1 MNDNYL
7 EHYGIPRRSGRYPW
21 GSGSRPFQG
30 DSPAAKSSGKTKTSG
45 KSGKTG
51 LFKKGKTKT
60 ESSEE
65 DLSKISSEELQKRI
79 SRIQLEEQYRN
90 LTTKPK
96 TISKGRQVL
105 YDILETSAKKVG
117 TQLVTYAMG
126 SAVNAAFDTVIS
138 KEGAL
143 PKSEKARIAREAAEK
158 AAKAAK
164 EAKKDEKKDD
174 K

>member
-30 DSPAAKSSGKTKTSG
+30 DSSAGKSSGKTKTSG

-60 ESSEE
+60 KSSEE
-65 DLSKISSEELQKRI
+65 DLSKISSEDLQKRI
-79 SRIQLEEQYRN
+79 DRIQLEQKYRE
-90 LTTKPK
+90 LTSKPK

-105 YDILETSAKKVG
+105 TSILETSSKNVG
-117 TQLVTYAMG
+117 TQLATYLMG
-126 SAVNAAFDTVIS
+126 NMVNSV
-138 KEGAL
+138 
-143 PKSEKARIAREAAEK
+143 
-158 AAKAAK
+158 AKALGS
-164 EAKKDEKKDD
+164 EADIVNPKKGQKD

>member
-30 DSPAAKSSGKTKTSG
+30 DSSAGKSSGGTKSSG

-60 ESSEE
+60 KSSEE
-65 DLSKISSEELQKRI
+65 DLSEISSEELQKKI
-79 SRIQLEEQYRN
+79 NRIQLEKQYRD

-96 TISKGRQVL
+96 TVSKGRQIL
-105 YDILETSAKKVG
+105 NSILESSSKNIG
-117 TQLVTYAMG
+117 TQLATYLMG
-126 SAVNAAFDTVIS
+126 NMVNSV
-138 KEGAL
+138 
-143 PKSEKARIAREAAEK
+143 
-158 AAKAAK
+158 AKALGS
-164 EAKKDEKKDD
+164 EADIVNPKKGQKD

>member
-30 DSPAAKSSGKTKTSG
+30 DSAAAKSSGSTKSSG

-60 ESSEE
+60 KSSEE
-65 DLSKISSEELQKRI
+65 DLSEFSSEELQKKI
-79 SRIQLEEQYRN
+79 NRIQLEKQYRD

-96 TISKGRQVL
+96 TVSKGRQIL
-105 YDILETSAKKVG
+105 NSILESSSKNIG
-117 TQLVTYAMG
+117 TQLATYLMG
-126 SAVNAAFDTVIS
+126 NMVNSV
-138 KEGAL
+138 
-143 PKSEKARIAREAAEK
+143 
-158 AAKAAK
+158 AKALGS
-164 EAKKDEKKDD
+164 EADIVNPKKGQKD

>member
-30 DSPAAKSSGKTKTSG
+30 DSAAAKSSGSTKSSG

-65 DLSKISSEELQKRI
+65 DLSEISSEELQKKI
-79 SRIQLEEQYRN
+79 NRIQLEKQYRD

-96 TISKGRQVL
+96 TVSKGRQIL
-105 YDILETSAKKVG
+105 NSILESSSKNIG
-117 TQLVTYAMG
+117 TQLATYLMG
-126 SAVNAAFDTVIS
+126 NMVNSV
-138 KEGAL
+138 
-143 PKSEKARIAREAAEK
+143 
-158 AAKAAK
+158 AKALGS
-164 EAKKDEKKDD
+164 EADIVNPKKGQKD

>member
-30 DSPAAKSSGKTKTSG
+30 DSAATKSSGSTKSSG

-60 ESSEE
+60 KSSEE
-65 DLSKISSEELQKRI
+65 DLSEISSEELQKKI
-79 SRIQLEEQYRN
+79 NRIQLEKQYRD

-96 TISKGRQVL
+96 TVSKGRQIL
-105 YDILETSAKKVG
+105 NSILESSSKNIG
-117 TQLVTYAMG
+117 TQLATYLMG
-126 SAVNAAFDTVIS
+126 NMVNSV
-138 KEGAL
+138 
-143 PKSEKARIAREAAEK
+143 
-158 AAKAAK
+158 AKALGS
-164 EAKKDEKKDD
+164 EADIVNPKKGQKD

>member
-51 LFKKGKTKT
+51 LFKKGKTRT
-60 ESSEE
+60 ESSSE
-65 DLSKISSEELQKRI
+65 DISKISSEDLQKKI
-79 SRIQLEEQYRN
+79 NRIQLEKQYRD

-96 TISKGRQVL
+96 TVSKGRQIL
-105 YDILETSAKKVG
+105 DSILESSSKNIG
-117 TQLVTYAMG
+117 TQLATYLMG
-126 SAVNAAFDTVIS
+126 NMVNSV
-138 KEGAL
+138 
-143 PKSEKARIAREAAEK
+143 
-158 AAKAAK
+158 AKALGS
-164 EAKKDEKKDD
+164 EADIVNPKKGQKD

>member
-51 LFKKGKTKT
+51 LFKKAKTKT
-60 ESSEE
+60 RSSAA
-65 DLSKISSEELQKRI
+65 DLPQLPSEELQKKI
-79 SRIQLEEQYRN
+79 NRIQLEKQYRD

-96 TISKGRQVL
+96 TVSKGRQIL
-105 YDILETSAKKVG
+105 NSILESSSKNIG
-117 TQLVTYAMG
+117 TQLATYLMG
-126 SAVNAAFDTVIS
+126 NMVNSV
-138 KEGAL
+138 
-143 PKSEKARIAREAAEK
+143 
-158 AAKAAK
+158 AKAFGS
-164 EAKKDEKKDD
+164 EADIVNPKKGQKD

>member
-7 EHYGIPRRSGRYPW
+7 EHYGVPRRSGRYPW

-30 DSPAAKSSGKTKTSG
+30 DSSAGKSSGKTKTSG

-60 ESSEE
+60 GSSEE
-65 DLSKISSEELQKRI
+65 DLSKISSEDLQKRI
-79 SRIQLEEQYRN
+79 SRIQLETQYRE
-90 LTTKPK
+90 LTSKPK

-105 YDILETSAKKVG
+105 YSILETSSKNIG
-117 TQLVTYAMG
+117 TQLATYMMG
-126 SAVNAAFDTVIS
+126 NMVNSV
-138 KEGAL
+138 
-143 PKSEKARIAREAAEK
+143 
-158 AAKAAK
+158 AKALGS
-164 EAKKDEKKDD
+164 EADIVNPKKGQKD

>member
-30 DSPAAKSSGKTKTSG
+30 DSPANKSSGKTKTSG

-60 ESSEE
+60 ESSKE
-65 DLSKISSEELQKRI
+65 DLSKISSEDLQKRI
-79 SRIQLEEQYRN
+79 DRIQLEQKYRE
-90 LTTKPK
+90 LTSKPK

-105 YDILETSAKKVG
+105 YNILETSSKNVG
-117 TQLVTYAMG
+117 TQLATYLMG
-126 SAVNAAFDTVIS
+126 NMVNSV
-138 KEGAL
+138 
-143 PKSEKARIAREAAEK
+143 
-158 AAKAAK
+158 AKALGS
-164 EAKKDEKKDD
+164 EADIVNPKKGQKD

>member
-65 DLSKISSEELQKRI
+65 DISKISSEDLQKKI
-79 SRIQLEEQYRN
+79 NRIQLEKQYRD

-96 TISKGRQVL
+96 TVSKGRQIL
-105 YDILETSAKKVG
+105 NSILESSSKNIG
-117 TQLVTYAMG
+117 TQLATYLMG
-126 SAVNAAFDTVIS
+126 NMVNS
-138 KEGAL
+138 G
-143 PKSEKARIAREAAEK
+143 
-158 AAKAAK
+158 AKALGS
-164 EAKKDEKKDD
+164 EADIVNPKKGQKD

>member
-30 DSPAAKSSGKTKTSG
+30 ASAVAKSSGKSKSSE

-60 ESSEE
+60 KSSEE
-65 DLSKISSEELQKRI
+65 DLSEISSEELQKKI
-79 SRIQLEEQYRN
+79 NRIQLEKQYRD

-96 TISKGRQVL
+96 TVSKGRQIL
-105 YDILETSAKKVG
+105 NSILESSSKNIG
-117 TQLVTYAMG
+117 TQLATYLMG
-126 SAVNAAFDTVIS
+126 NMVNSV
-138 KEGAL
+138 
-143 PKSEKARIAREAAEK
+143 
-158 AAKAAK
+158 AKALGS
-164 EAKKDEKKDD
+164 EADIVNPKKGQKD

>member
-30 DSPAAKSSGKTKTSG
+30 DSSAGKSSGKPKTSG

-65 DLSKISSEELQKRI
+65 DLSKISSEELQKKI
-79 SRIQLEEQYRN
+79 NRIQLEKQYRD

-96 TISKGRQVL
+96 TVSKGRQIL
-105 YDILETSAKKVG
+105 NSILESSSKNIG
-117 TQLVTYAMG
+117 TQLATYLMG
-126 SAVNAAFDTVIS
+126 NMVNSV
-138 KEGAL
+138 
-143 PKSEKARIAREAAEK
+143 
-158 AAKAAK
+158 AKALGS
-164 EAKKDEKKDD
+164 EADIVNPKKGQKD

>member
-51 LFKKGKTKT
+51 LFKRDKSKAK
-60 ESSEE
+60 SPEE
-65 DLSKISSEELQKRI
+65 DISKISSEELQKKI
-79 SRIQLEEQYRN
+79 NRIQLEKQYRD

-96 TISKGRQVL
+96 TVSKGRQIL
-105 YDILETSAKKVG
+105 NSILESSSKNIG
-117 TQLVTYAMG
+117 TQLATYLMG
-126 SAVNAAFDTVIS
+126 NMVNSV
-138 KEGAL
+138 
-143 PKSEKARIAREAAEK
+143 
-158 AAKAAK
+158 AKAFGS
-164 EAKKDEKKDD
+164 EADIVNPKKGQKD

>member
-51 LFKKGKTKT
+51 LFKKEKTKT
-60 ESSEE
+60 RSSEE
-65 DLSKISSEELQKRI
+65 DLSEISSEELQKKI
-79 SRIQLEEQYRN
+79 NRIQLEKQYRD

-96 TISKGRQVL
+96 TVSKGRQIL
-105 YDILETSAKKVG
+105 DSILESSSKNIG
-117 TQLVTYAMG
+117 TQLATYLMG
-126 SAVNAAFDTVIS
+126 NMVNSV
-138 KEGAL
+138 
-143 PKSEKARIAREAAEK
+143 
-158 AAKAAK
+158 AKALGS
-164 EAKKDEKKDD
+164 EADIVNPKKGQKD

>member
-30 DSPAAKSSGKTKTSG
+30 DSAASKSGEKAGSSG

-60 ESSEE
+60 RSSEE
-65 DLSKISSEELQKRI
+65 DLSEISSEELQKKI
-79 SRIQLEEQYRN
+79 NRIQLEKQYRD

-96 TISKGRQVL
+96 TVSKGSQIL
-105 YDILETSAKKVG
+105 NSILESSSKNIG
-117 TQLVTYAMG
+117 TQLATYLMG
-126 SAVNAAFDTVIS
+126 NMVNSV
-138 KEGAL
+138 
-143 PKSEKARIAREAAEK
+143 
-158 AAKAAK
+158 AKALGS
-164 EAKKDEKKDD
+164 EADVVNPKKGQKD

>member
-30 DSPAAKSSGKTKTSG
+30 DSAAAKSSGKSKSSG
-45 KSGKTG
+45 ESRKTG

-65 DLSKISSEELQKRI
+65 DLSEISSEELQKKI
-79 SRIQLEEQYRN
+79 SRIQLENQYRE
-90 LTTKPK
+90 LIAKPK
-96 TISKGRQVL
+96 TVSKGRQIL
-105 YDILETSAKKVG
+105 YDILESSTKKVG
-117 TQLVTYAMG
+117 NQLVTYAMG
-126 SAVNAAFDTVIS
+126 SVVNAAFDAVIS

-143 PKSEKARIAREAAEK
+143 PKSEKARIAREVAE
-158 AAKAAK
+158 KAAK
-164 EAKKDEKKDD
+164 EAKKDKKKDD

>member
-65 DLSKISSEELQKRI
+65 DISKISSEELQKKI
-79 SRIQLEEQYRN
+79 NRIQLEKQYRD

-96 TISKGRQVL
+96 TVSKGRQIL
-105 YDILETSAKKVG
+105 NNILESSSKNIG
-117 TQLVTYAMG
+117 TQLATY
-126 SAVNAAFDTVIS
+126 
-138 KEGAL
+138 
-143 PKSEKARIAREAAEK
+143 
-158 AAKAAK
+158 
-164 EAKKDEKKDD
+164 
-174 K
+174 

>member
-30 DSPAAKSSGKTKTSG
+30 DSSAGKSSGKTKTSG

-51 LFKKGKTKT
+51 LFKRDKSKAKFP
-60 ESSEE
+60 EE

-79 SRIQLEEQYRN
+79 SRIQLEQQYQS
-90 LTTKPK
+90 LMEKPK
-96 TISKGRQVL
+96 TVSKGRQVL
-105 YDILETSAKKVG
+105 YDILETSTKKVG
-117 TQLVTYAMG
+117 NQLVTYVMG
-126 SAVNAAFDTVIS
+126 SVVNAAFDTVIS

-143 PKSEKARIAREAAEK
+143 PKSEKA
-158 AAKAAK
+158 AK
-164 EAKKDEKKDD
+164 EAKKDKKKDD

>member
-1 MNDNYL
+1 MDDNNYL

-30 DSPAAKSSGKTKTSG
+30 DSAAAKSSGSTKSSG

-60 ESSEE
+60 KSSEE
-65 DLSKISSEELQKRI
+65 DLSEISSEELQKKI
-79 SRIQLEEQYRN
+79 NRIQLEKQYRD

-96 TISKGRQVL
+96 TVSKGRQIL
-105 YDILETSAKKVG
+105 NSILESSSKNIG
-117 TQLVTYAMG
+117 TQLATYLMG
-126 SAVNAAFDTVIS
+126 NMVNSV
-138 KEGAL
+138 
-143 PKSEKARIAREAAEK
+143 
-158 AAKAAK
+158 AKALGS
-164 EAKKDEKKDD
+164 EADIVNPKKGQKD

>member
-30 DSPAAKSSGKTKTSG
+30 DSPAAKSSGKIKTSG

-65 DLSKISSEELQKRI
+65 DLSEISSEELQKKI
-79 SRIQLEEQYRN
+79 NRIQLEKQYRD

-96 TISKGRQVL
+96 TVSKGRQIL
-105 YDILETSAKKVG
+105 NSILESSSKNIG
-117 TQLVTYAMG
+117 TQLATYLMG
-126 SAVNAAFDTVIS
+126 NMVNSV
-138 KEGAL
+138 
-143 PKSEKARIAREAAEK
+143 
-158 AAKAAK
+158 AKALGS
-164 EAKKDEKKDD
+164 EADIVNPKKGQKD

>member
-30 DSPAAKSSGKTKTSG
+30 DSAAAKSSGSTKSSG

-51 LFKKGKTKT
+51 LFKKGKTKAK
-60 ESSEE
+60 SSEE
-65 DLSKISSEELQKRI
+65 DLSEISSEELQKKI
-79 SRIQLEEQYRN
+79 NRIQLEKQYRD

-96 TISKGRQVL
+96 TVSKGRQIL
-105 YDILETSAKKVG
+105 NSILESSSKNIG
-117 TQLVTYAMG
+117 TQLATYLMG
-126 SAVNAAFDTVIS
+126 NMVNSV
-138 KEGAL
+138 
-143 PKSEKARIAREAAEK
+143 
-158 AAKAAK
+158 AKALGS
-164 EAKKDEKKDD
+164 EADIVNPKKGQKD

>member
-30 DSPAAKSSGKTKTSG
+30 DSVAAKSSGKTKTSG

-79 SRIQLEEQYRN
+79 SRIQLEQQYQS
-90 LTTKPK
+90 LMEKPK
-96 TISKGRQVL
+96 TVSKGRQVL
-105 YDILETSAKKVG
+105 YDILESSSKNIG
-117 TQLVTYAMG
+117 TQLATYLMG
-126 SAVNAAFDTVIS
+126 NMVNSV
-138 KEGAL
+138 
-143 PKSEKARIAREAAEK
+143 
-158 AAKAAK
+158 AKAFGS
-164 EAKKDEKKDD
+164 EVDIVNPKKGQKD

>member
-30 DSPAAKSSGKTKTSG
+30 YSPVAKSSGKTKTSG

-51 LFKKGKTKT
+51 LFKKEKTKT
-60 ESSEE
+60 RSSEE
-65 DLSKISSEELQKRI
+65 DLSEISSEELQKKI
-79 SRIQLEEQYRN
+79 NRIQLEKQYRD

-96 TISKGRQVL
+96 TVSKGRQIL
-105 YDILETSAKKVG
+105 NSILESSSKNIG
-117 TQLVTYAMG
+117 TQLATYLMG
-126 SAVNAAFDTVIS
+126 NMVNSV
-138 KEGAL
+138 
-143 PKSEKARIAREAAEK
+143 
-158 AAKAAK
+158 AKAFGS
-164 EAKKDEKKDD
+164 EADIVNPKKGQKD

>member
-1 MNDNYL
+1 MSNNYL

-30 DSPAAKSSGKTKTSG
+30 DSAAAKSRGSTKSSG

-60 ESSEE
+60 KSSEE
-65 DLSKISSEELQKRI
+65 DLSEISSEELQKKI
-79 SRIQLEEQYRN
+79 NRIQLEKQYRD

-96 TISKGRQVL
+96 TVSKGRQVL
-105 YDILETSAKKVG
+105 TSILESSSKNIG
-117 TQLVTYAMG
+117 TQLATYLMG
-126 SAVNAAFDTVIS
+126 NMVNSV
-138 KEGAL
+138 
-143 PKSEKARIAREAAEK
+143 
-158 AAKAAK
+158 AKALGS
-164 EAKKDEKKDD
+164 EADIVNPKKGQKD

>member
-51 LFKKGKTKT
+51 LFKKEKTKT
-60 ESSEE
+60 RSSEE
-65 DLSKISSEELQKRI
+65 DLSEISSEELQKKI
-79 SRIQLEEQYRN
+79 NRIQLEKQYRD

-96 TISKGRQVL
+96 TVSKGRQIL
-105 YDILETSAKKVG
+105 NNILESSSKNIG
-117 TQLVTYAMG
+117 TQLATYLMG
-126 SAVNAAFDTVIS
+126 NMVNSV
-138 KEGAL
+138 
-143 PKSEKARIAREAAEK
+143 
-158 AAKAAK
+158 AKALGS
-164 EAKKDEKKDD
+164 EADIVNPKKGQKD

>member
-30 DSPAAKSSGKTKTSG
+30 DSAAAKSSGSTKSSG

-60 ESSEE
+60 ESSKE
-65 DLSKISSEELQKRI
+65 DLSKISSEDLQKRI
-79 SRIQLEEQYRN
+79 DRIQLEQKYRE
-90 LTTKPK
+90 LTSKPK
-96 TISKGRQVL
+96 TISRGRQVL
-105 YDILETSAKKVG
+105 YSILETSSKNVG
-117 TQLVTYAMG
+117 TQLATYMMG
-126 SAVNAAFDTVIS
+126 NMVNSV
-138 KEGAL
+138 
-143 PKSEKARIAREAAEK
+143 
-158 AAKAAK
+158 AKALGS
-164 EAKKDEKKDD
+164 EADIVNPKKGQKD

>member
-30 DSPAAKSSGKTKTSG
+30 DSPVAKSSGKTKTSG

-65 DLSKISSEELQKRI
+65 DISKISSEDLQKKI
-79 SRIQLEEQYRN
+79 NRIQLEKQYRD

-96 TISKGRQVL
+96 TVSKGRQIL
-105 YDILETSAKKVG
+105 DSILESSSKNIG
-117 TQLVTYAMG
+117 TQLATYLMG
-126 SAVNAAFDTVIS
+126 NMVNSV
-138 KEGAL
+138 
-143 PKSEKARIAREAAEK
+143 
-158 AAKAAK
+158 AKAFGS
-164 EAKKDEKKDD
+164 EADIVNPKKGQKD

>member
-51 LFKKGKTKT
+51 LFKKEKTKT
-60 ESSEE
+60 RSSEE
-65 DLSKISSEELQKRI
+65 DLSEISSEELQKKI
-79 SRIQLEEQYRN
+79 NRIQLEKQYRD

-96 TISKGRQVL
+96 TVSKGRQIL
-105 YDILETSAKKVG
+105 NSILESSSKNIG
-117 TQLVTYAMG
+117 TQLATYLMG
-126 SAVNAAFDTVIS
+126 NMVNSV
-138 KEGAL
+138 
-143 PKSEKARIAREAAEK
+143 
-158 AAKAAK
+158 AKAFGS
-164 EAKKDEKKDD
+164 EADIVNPKKGQKD

>member
-60 ESSEE
+60 KSSEE
-65 DLSKISSEELQKRI
+65 DLSEISSEELQKRI
-79 SRIQLEEQYRN
+79 NRIQLEKQYRD

-96 TISKGRQVL
+96 TISKGRQIL
-105 YDILETSAKKVG
+105 TSILETSSKNIG
-117 TQLVTYAMG
+117 TQLATYLMG
-126 SAVNAAFDTVIS
+126 NMVNSV
-138 KEGAL
+138 
-143 PKSEKARIAREAAEK
+143 
-158 AAKAAK
+158 AKAFGS
-164 EAKKDEKKDD
+164 EADIVDPTSKKGQKNK
-174 K
+174 

>member
-30 DSPAAKSSGKTKTSG
+30 DSAVAKSSGKSKSSE

-60 ESSEE
+60 KSSEE
-65 DLSKISSEELQKRI
+65 DLSEISSEELQKKI
-79 SRIQLEEQYRN
+79 NRIQLEKQYRD

-96 TISKGRQVL
+96 TVSKGRQIL
-105 YDILETSAKKVG
+105 NSILESSSKNIG
-117 TQLVTYAMG
+117 TQLATYLMG
-126 SAVNAAFDTVIS
+126 NMVNSV
-138 KEGAL
+138 
-143 PKSEKARIAREAAEK
+143 
-158 AAKAAK
+158 AKAFGS
-164 EAKKDEKKDD
+164 EADIVNPKKGQKD

>member
-30 DSPAAKSSGKTKTSG
+30 DSVAAKSSGKTKTSG

-60 ESSEE
+60 ESSKE
-65 DLSKISSEELQKRI
+65 DLSKISSEDLQKRI
-79 SRIQLEEQYRN
+79 DRIQLEQKYRE
-90 LTTKPK
+90 LTSKPK

-105 YDILETSAKKVG
+105 YNILETSSKNVG
-117 TQLVTYAMG
+117 TQLATYMMG
-126 SAVNAAFDTVIS
+126 NMVNSV
-138 KEGAL
+138 
-143 PKSEKARIAREAAEK
+143 
-158 AAKAAK
+158 AKALGS
-164 EAKKDEKKDD
+164 EADIVNPKKGQKD

>member
-7 EHYGIPRRSGRYPW
+7 EHIGMPRRSGRYPW
-21 GSGSRPFQG
+21 GSGKRPFQG
-30 DSPAAKSSGKTKTSG
+30 DSSAGKSSGKTKTSG

-60 ESSEE
+60 KSSEE
-65 DLSKISSEELQKRI
+65 DLSEISSEELQKKI
-79 SRIQLEEQYRN
+79 SRIQLENQYRD
-90 LTTKPK
+90 LITKPK

-105 YDILETSAKKVG
+105 YSILETSSKNVG
-117 TQLVTYAMG
+117 TQLVTYLMG

-158 AAKAAK
+158 AAK
-164 EAKKDEKKDD
+164 EAQKNKKKDNK
-174 K
+174 

>member
-30 DSPAAKSSGKTKTSG
+30 DSAAVKSSEKAGSSG

-60 ESSEE
+60 RSSEE
-65 DLSKISSEELQKRI
+65 DLSEISSEELQKKI
-79 SRIQLEEQYRN
+79 NRIQLEKQYRD

-96 TISKGRQVL
+96 TVSKGRQIL
-105 YDILETSAKKVG
+105 NSILESSSKNIG
-117 TQLVTYAMG
+117 TQLATYLMG
-126 SAVNAAFDTVIS
+126 NMVNSV
-138 KEGAL
+138 
-143 PKSEKARIAREAAEK
+143 
-158 AAKAAK
+158 AKALGS
-164 EAKKDEKKDD
+164 EADIVNPKKGQKD

>member
-30 DSPAAKSSGKTKTSG
+30 DSAAAKSSGSTKSSG

-60 ESSEE
+60 KSSEE
-65 DLSKISSEELQKRI
+65 DLSEISSEELQKKI
-79 SRIQLEEQYRN
+79 NRIQLEKQYRD

-96 TISKGRQVL
+96 TVSKGRQIL
-105 YDILETSAKKVG
+105 NSILESSSKNIG
-117 TQLVTYAMG
+117 TQLATYLMG
-126 SAVNAAFDTVIS
+126 NMVNSVAKALGSEADIVNP
-138 KEGAL
+138 KEGQ
-143 PKSEKARIAREAAEK
+143 
-158 AAKAAK
+158 
-164 EAKKDEKKDD
+164 KDK
-174 K
+174 